1 MKFKAFVIFFLLTSV
16 IPDVYLL
23 SLSAA
28 SAPLWAKILICLPS
42 LVTFVCVP
50 LSVTGIRYTAVVRTF
65 SWFTFIFEVPKL
77 LTICCSAVFRYLADI
92 PPQTADMRAVII
104 GSALS
109 LFFIIMIFIFS
120 RQLKVNTIE
129 LKFPTLPQGLDGIRI
144 CQLSD
149 LHVGS
154 FGKAPRYI
162 KRIVDKTLALSPE
175 LILFTGDLVNFRTSE
190 VEPFREELLRL
201 KAPMGIFSVRGNH
214 DYLLHG
220 HHNEAERL
228 SDTESLLAFE
238 EGLGWMVLRNQN
250 VLLRRGDAALAV
262 AGVENVS
269 SNPFFMDT
277 GGDLQRAL
285 EGIPEGVFTILMS
298 HDPSHWRREIV
309 PHSSVPLT
317 LSGHTHG
324 LKIKFVGL
332 RPAHWRLKESGGVY
346 REKEQCLH
354 VSEGLGS
361 AFAFR
366 IGSLPRI
373 DLIVLK
379 R

>member
-23 SLSAA
+23 SLSIT
-28 SAPLWAKILICLPS
+28 SAPLWVKVLLCLPS
-42 LVTFVCVP
+42 LVTFACVP
-50 LSVTGIRYTAVVRTF
+50 LSVTGIRYTAVVRMF

-77 LTICCSAVFRYLADI
+77 LTICLSAIFRYGVGTPPMTADI
-92 PPQTADMRAVII
+92 RAAIMGI
-104 GSALS
+104 ALS
-109 LFFIIMIFIFS
+109 LFFIFLIFFFS
-120 RQLKVNTIE
+120 RHLKINTVE
-129 LKFPTLPQGLDGIRI
+129 LQFPDLPEGLDGIRI

-154 FGKAPRYI
+154 FGKAPLYI
-162 KRIVDKTLALSPE
+162 KKIVDETLAQSPE

-190 VEPFREELLRL
+190 VEPFRDELSRL
-201 KAPMGIFSVRGNH
+201 EAPMGIYSVRGNH

-220 HHNEAERL
+220 HHSEAERL
-228 SDTESLLAFE
+228 SDTENLLSFE
-238 EGLGWMVLRNQN
+238 ESLGWTVLRNQN
-250 VLLRRGDAALAV
+250 VLLRRGDTPLAI

-269 SNPFFMDT
+269 SNPFFKDT
-277 GGDLQRAL
+277 GGDLARAL
-285 EGIPEGVFTILMS
+285 EGIPEDVFTILMS
-298 HDPSHWRREIV
+298 HDPSHWRREIL

-332 RPAHWRLKESGGVY
+332 RPAHWRLRESGGVY
-346 REKEQCLH
+346 HEKERCLY

-366 IGSLPRI
+366 IGSFPRI
-373 DLIVLK
+373 DVIILK